1 MAIKFTGSISTLGN
15 SLEDLFG
22 IEACKGWM
30 DKVDQASLSGKPLQA
45 IDLVAEA
52 LERHERGEKSDYD

>member
-1 MAIKFTGSISTLGN
+1 
-15 SLEDLFG
+15 
-22 IEACKGWM
+22 M
-30 DKVDQASLSGKPLQA
+30 DQVDRASLSGKPLQA